1 MLLLTTFYFQM
12 VFCPKKLFISLVIVC
27 GNYFVI
33 KSLFYFGKKM
43 WKREGGGRKMRATDK
58 VTQLQPVKEKKK
70 SSKINLYV
78 IYYIVHKV
86 YFDCF
91 SLVLLIELEWYF
103 SLFFLLIKNILL
115 TSSVYNY
122 FFNIGS
128 KRQNVSTTIKEEQ
141 LCTIV
146 LVS

>member
-1 MLLLTTFYFQM
+1 
-12 VFCPKKLFISLVIVC
+12 
-27 GNYFVI
+27 
-33 KSLFYFGKKM
+33 
-43 WKREGGGRKMRATDK
+43 MRATDK

-103 SLFFLLIKNILL
+103 SLFFF
-115 TSSVYNY
+115 VD
-122 FFNIGS
+122 
-128 KRQNVSTTIKEEQ
+128 KEYSINKQ
-141 LCTIV
+141 CV
-146 LVS
+146 